1 MLRCLH
7 ISYAKIVRNI
17 WKLSGHAD
25 FLNFFYF
32 YHSTFGTFDPRLEA
46 VWKSKLLISL
56 MPYFVFRSITK
67 IVLILSI
74 FEDISRLCQNITLWY
89 HCCSWYYVAHC
100 NVNIDRHKQCGN
112 HIVQKLRVI
121 FNKLLYSFDC
131 FLSLYDKHTYIK
143 NLK

>member
-1 MLRCLH
+1 MLRCLN

-74 FEDISRLCQNITLWY
+74 FENISRLCQNITLY
-89 HCCSWYYVAHC
+89 CSDTIVAVDITLHIAMSILTDTN
-100 NVNIDRHKQCGN
+100 NVENPMKRIHS
-112 HIVQKLRVI
+112 IMEVLR
-121 FNKLLYSFDC
+121 LHG
-131 FLSLYDKHTYIK
+131 SLTARFSK
-143 NLK
+143 